1 MSETVASADS
11 YEAYYVQAPTDPLLK
26 PADVVFT
33 QADGGGLISKII
45 LWGTRTWN
53 EPRSRA
59 SHVALVAIP
68 EADVTLTNLIEQTW
82 PRQRREHLD
91 HYLQASSVVI
101 YRLRLINDEERY
113 RIVKLA
119 EADLGKPY
127 GIGNILWFGLDALL
141 GKILSWPVVMI
152 GRLFGRRWRGYE
164 PRLFSRL
171 NLLSP
176 IVCSQTVAKY
186 YSDIG
191 FGFGNAWQTR
201 DPDSMLDFCESHPEI
216 FEKVFES

>member
-82 PRQRREHLD
+82 PRQRRVSILTRPEGRVLLTHTYPLYSGHLQ
-91 HYLQASSVVI
+91 HLFREPGLVGLRIRSCRGSESGISFASSS
-101 YRLRLINDEERY
+101 
-113 RIVKLA
+113 LA
-119 EADLGKPY
+119 APRTSRDFATAG
-127 GIGNILWFGLDALL
+127 GSRSF
-141 GKILSWPVVMI
+141 
-152 GRLFGRRWRGYE
+152 RR
-164 PRLFSRL
+164 
-171 NLLSP
+171 
-176 IVCSQTVAKY
+176 
-186 YSDIG
+186 
-191 FGFGNAWQTR
+191 
-201 DPDSMLDFCESHPEI
+201 
-216 FEKVFES
+216 